1 MEIVV
6 AIIATSFDNTII
18 LTGVT
23 NINVKKKK
31 KKKKTS
37 QGYIDRNA

>member
-31 KKKKTS
+31 KKKTS

>member
-6 AIIATSFDNTII
+6 AMIATSFDNTII

>member
-6 AIIATSFDNTII
+6 AMIATSFDNTII

-23 NINVKKKK
+23 NINGKKK

>member
-31 KKKKTS
+31 KKTS

>member
-6 AIIATSFDNTII
+6 VIIATSFDNTII

-31 KKKKTS
+31 KKE
-37 QGYIDRNA
+37 N

>member
-18 LTGVT
+18 LTGVI
-23 NINVKKKK
+23 NINVKKK

>member
-6 AIIATSFDNTII
+6 AMIATSFDNTII

-31 KKKKTS
+31 KKKTS

>member
-31 KKKKTS
+31 KKRKLAKD
-37 QGYIDRNA
+37 I

>member
-31 KKKKTS
+31 KKKTS
-37 QGYIDRNA
+37 QGYINRNA

>member
-6 AIIATSFDNTII
+6 AIIATSFDNAII

-31 KKKKTS
+31 KKE
-37 QGYIDRNA
+37 N

>member
-6 AIIATSFDNTII
+6 AIIATSFNNTII

-31 KKKKTS
+31 KKKTS

>member
-23 NINVKKKK
+23 KINFKKKK
-31 KKKKTS
+31 KKRKLAKD
-37 QGYIDRNA
+37 I

>member
-6 AIIATSFDNTII
+6 AIISKSFDNTII
-18 LTGVT
+18 LKGVT
-23 NINVKKKK
+23 KINVKKK